1 MKRPA
6 IPRGIVAGRTA
17 ALVVGLALALSACTT
32 VGPEYQQ
39 PTAEMAEAWQAI
51 ETETLE
57 SDPPVDPEWWKTAF
71 DDPVLNQLVD
81 DALADNLSLRSAAL
95 RVLQARQQLAIA
107 TGNRYPQQQ
116 QLTGEAANT
125 TTSDDSTQSY
135 DLGFNVSWEVD
146 FWGRYKLAV
155 QSAAAQLDASVAG
168 YDGVMVTLIGDVV
181 TNYLTIRRLQEQL
194 TVARQNIELQDENM
208 QITRAKFEAGA
219 VSALDTYQV
228 ESLLHST
235 RAQKSALEESLQ
247 QTKNSLAILLG
258 RLPQDLGGLLED
270 ERPIPSVPPEI
281 AVGMPQE
288 LIRRRPDIRGAEREL
303 AAQGAQIGIA
313 VAELYPQFVIGG
325 TIGTTSQD
333 GVSDLFSSDGFGLNL
348 FGAFKWNIFNYGR
361 LKSNIRLQDARFQEL
376 LVDYRNTVLQAQGD
390 VENAI
395 VAYLKSQQQLAQ
407 YQSATDS
414 AQQAVDISQIRYED
428 GSVNFNTVINTLN
441 ALLTQQNVLAATR
454 GTVAINLVNV
464 YRSLGG
470 GWEVRAG
477 RDPVDL
483 LPEETKDE
491 MRTRLPKRWNKVLQ

>member
-1 MKRPA
+1 MY
-6 IPRGIVAGRTA
+6 
-17 ALVVGLALALSACTT
+17 ALL
-32 VGPEYQQ
+32 Y
-39 PTAEMAEAWQAI
+39 
-51 ETETLE
+51 
-57 SDPPVDPEWWKTAF
+57 
-71 DDPVLNQLVD
+71 
-81 DALADNLSLRSAAL
+81 
-95 RVLQARQQLAIA
+95 
-107 TGNRYPQQQ
+107 
-116 QLTGEAANT
+116 
-125 TTSDDSTQSY
+125 
-135 DLGFNVSWEVD
+135 
-146 FWGRYKLAV
+146 
-155 QSAAAQLDASVAG
+155 
-168 YDGVMVTLIGDVV
+168 
-181 TNYLTIRRLQEQL
+181 
-194 TVARQNIELQDENM
+194 
-208 QITRAKFEAGA
+208 
-219 VSALDTYQV
+219 
-228 ESLLHST
+228 
-235 RAQKSALEESLQ
+235 
-247 QTKNSLAILLG
+247 
-258 RLPQDLGGLLED
+258 
-270 ERPIPSVPPEI
+270 
-281 AVGMPQE
+281 
-288 LIRRRPDIRGAEREL
+288 
-303 AAQGAQIGIA
+303 QIGIA

-428 GSVNFNTVINTLN
+428 GSVTFNTVINTLN